1 MPDWIGWLATTV
13 FAASYF
19 CREPLRLRLTQGLAA
34 LLWLGYGI
42 IIMAPPVIA
51 SNIIVAGLAI
61 ASALKPGGLPTA
73 FNRKAREGGKER

>member
-1 MPDWIGWLATTV
+1 MPDWIGWIATTV

-19 CREPLRLRLTQGLAA
+19 CREPLKLRLTQAVAA

-61 ASALKPGGLPTA
+61 ASALKPNGFQA
-73 FNRKAREGGKER
+73 IMNDKIREEDEGI

>member
-1 MPDWIGWLATTV
+1 MPDWIGWIATTV

-19 CREPLRLRLTQGLAA
+19 CREPLKLRLTQATAA

-61 ASALKPGGLPTA
+61 ASALKPKSFQATM
-73 FNRKAREGGKER
+73 NNKIREEDEEI